1 MLADN
6 PRLKKNPNA
15 TVTSVAELVSL
26 DSSVTEIVIDN
37 GVGESDFAELDFS
50 RFSKLKSLEI
60 GNNSFSLVDTLSITG
75 LSELESVV
83 IGRRSF
89 TKKRG
94 TGDSNPNRHFYLK
107 DCPSL
112 KSLKVDQISFCD
124 YGVSEIENV
133 DALEVIEIGYDDFT
147 YTSLELKG
155 ILIHSE

>member
-83 IGRRSF
+83 IGENSF
-89 TKKRG
+89 TQHKNG
-94 TGDSNPNRHFYLK
+94 YGNGPI
-107 DCPSL
+107 
-112 KSLKVDQISFCD
+112 VIS
-124 YGVSEIENV
+124 I
-133 DALEVIEIGYDDFT
+133 
-147 YTSLELKG
+147 
-155 ILIHSE
+155 

>member
-1 MLADN
+1 M
-6 PRLKKNPNA
+6 
-15 TVTSVAELVSL
+15 
-26 DSSVTEIVIDN
+26 
-37 GVGESDFAELDFS
+37 
-50 RFSKLKSLEI
+50 
-60 GNNSFSLVDTLSITG
+60 DTLSITG

-124 YGVSEIENV
+124 YGVIEIENV

>member
-60 GNNSFSLVDTLSITG
+60 GNNSFSLVDTLNITG

-83 IGRRSF
+83 IGVRSF

-94 TGDSNPNRHFYLK
+94 TGSNNPNRHFYLK

-112 KSLKVDQISFCD
+112 KSLKVGCASFSD
-124 YGVSEIENV
+124 YGVIEIENV

>member
-50 RFSKLKSLEI
+50 RFSKRKSLEI
-60 GNNSFSLVDTLSITG
+60 GNNSFSLVDTLNITG

-83 IGRRSF
+83 IGVRSF

-94 TGDSNPNRHFYLK
+94 TGSNNPNRHFYLK

-112 KSLKVDQISFCD
+112 KSLKVGCASFSD
-124 YGVSEIENV
+124 YGVIEIENV